1 MPLEQARDVVAHAR
15 SFHREL
21 GGFYQKLEHQVHRE
35 RVQLLL
41 EYLVEHEK
49 RMADQM
55 DALEESLPR
64 SVLDTWFKNAPDAPE
79 PISESDSRIRP
90 DMTPSEVICL
100 ALDLDERML
109 RVFKQVALQSPVQE
123 VREAFLAL
131 YQEGR
136 KEREKLVL
144 DMFEP
149 E

>member
-21 GGFYQKLEHQVHRE
+21 GEFYQKLEHQVQRE

-41 EYLVEHEK
+41 EYLVDHEK

-55 DALEESLPR
+55 DALEESLPQ
-64 SVLDTWFKNAPDAPE
+64 SVLNTWFKNAPQAPE
-79 PISESDSRIRP
+79 PVSPSDRRIRP
-90 DMTPSEVICL
+90 DMSPSEVICL

-109 RVFKQVALQSPVQE
+109 NVFKQVALQSPVQE

-131 YQEGR
+131 YEEGR
-136 KEREKLVL
+136 REREKLVL

>member
-1 MPLEQARDVVAHAR
+1 
-15 SFHREL
+15 
-21 GGFYQKLEHQVHRE
+21 
-35 RVQLLL
+35 
-41 EYLVEHEK
+41 
-49 RMADQM
+49 
-55 DALEESLPR
+55 
-64 SVLDTWFKNAPDAPE
+64 
-79 PISESDSRIRP
+79 
-90 DMTPSEVICL
+90 MTPSEVICL